1 MNLIYATLVANVIV
15 LTVNI
20 VLVIRVVYI
29 LSSIKSAQPP
39 NHPMPEPSWEQC
51 LDAEAE
57 QALDFLAAQESL
69 ERKNRKA

>member
-20 VLVIRVVYI
+20 VLVIRIVYV
-29 LSSIKSAQPP
+29 LSSIKPAQPP
-39 NHPMPEPSWEQC
+39 NHPMPEPSWEQR

-57 QALDFLAAQESL
+57 QVLDFLAAQESL

>member
-29 LSSIKSAQPP
+29 LSSIKSAPP
-39 NHPMPEPSWEQC
+39 LKLPMPETSQEPL
-51 LDAEAE
+51 LDVEAE